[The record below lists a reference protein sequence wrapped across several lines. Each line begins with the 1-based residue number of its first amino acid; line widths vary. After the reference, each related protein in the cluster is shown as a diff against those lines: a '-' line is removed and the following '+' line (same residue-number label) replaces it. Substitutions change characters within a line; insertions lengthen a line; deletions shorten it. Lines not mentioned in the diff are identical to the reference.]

1 MSRTMCWS
9 VNEAKD
15 EDGKWSQERG
25 GGEREKARRE
35 TAMKTLEGEGI
46 SVTDSIKG

>member
-15 EDGKWSQERG
+15 EDGKWSQERRG
-25 GGEREKARRE
+25 GGGRRRE
-35 TAMKTLEGEGI
+35 TVMKTLEGEGI